1 MYRGFDLVDGQLAER
16 TGGETAAIRVY
27 INPSADERNYLVTTL
42 GVDEYDLNSALDPEE
57 VSRIEVDSDRLLI
70 VWKRPSAF
78 SLAQNRVFEG
88 SSVGILLEKTRVTL
102 VMADESLPFS
112 ERKYKPGRTI
122 NEFVIHFLLY
132 TIHHYLNHLRA
143 IKAIS
148 KELQVKLNTSMEN
161 AYFLQMFALSES
173 LIYYVNAI
181 EANGGVLVRLRG
193 HAERLALTPEEIEL
207 LDDTVI
213 ENRQCL
219 RQSEIHADV
228 LSGLMDA
235 RGNIINNNMNVLL
248 KNLTII
254 NIVFLPLNLIA
265 SMGGMS
271 EYSALTDAIGMPHW
285 LSWTCFS
292 LLMIILG
299 WATWKFL
306 INRIDRSPR
315 SGGTPPVVS

>member
-1 MYRGFDLVDGQLAER
+1 MLKCFELRDGQLQESAAS
-16 TGGETAAIRVY
+16 TTAAAPIRVY
-27 INPSADERNYLVTTL
+27 ISPTPEERAHLVEGL
-42 GVDEYDLNSALDPEE
+42 GIDEYDLNSALDPEE
-57 VSRIEVDSDRLLI
+57 VSRVEVEPDRVLVI
-70 VWKRPSAF
+70 WKRPSAF

-88 SSVGILLEKTRVTL
+88 SSVGIVLGRSSVTL
-102 VMADESLPFS
+102 ILADESLPFA
-112 ERKYKPGRTI
+112 ERKYKPGRTL

-132 TIHHYLNHLRA
+132 TVHHYLAHLRA
-143 IKAIS
+143 IKGIS

-181 EANGGVLVRLRG
+181 EANGGVLNRLRAL
-193 HAERLALTPEEIEL
+193 AEKLAFTPEEIEL
-207 LDDTVI
+207 LDDTII

-219 RQSEIHADV
+219 RQAEIHAEV

-271 EYSALTDAIGMPHW
+271 EYSAWTDSFGIPHW
-285 LSWTCFS
+285 ASYGLFTVA
-292 LLMIILG
+292 MIILG
-299 WATWKFL
+299 WGTWKYL
-306 INRIDRSPR
+306 INRIERTPR
-315 SGGTPPVVS
+315 G

>member
-1 MYRGFDLVDGQLAER
+1 MFKGFELRDGQLHER
-16 TGGETAAIRVY
+16 TEPEAAAAANIHVY
-27 INPSADERNYLVTTL
+27 INPSGEERAYLVNSL
-42 GVDEYDLNSALDPEE
+42 GIDEYDLNSALDAEE
-57 VSRIEVDSDRLLI
+57 ISRVETEPDRIFI
-70 VWKRPSAF
+70 VWKRPNVF

-88 SSVGILLEKTRVTL
+88 TSVGILMQNDRVTL
-102 VMADESLPFS
+102 ILGDDSLPFG
-112 ERKYKPGRTI
+112 ERKYKPGRTLH
-122 NEFVIHFLLY
+122 EFVIHFLLH
-132 TIHHYLNHLRA
+132 TVHHYLAHLRA

-181 EANGGVLVRLRG
+181 EANGGVLSRLHMIAEKRG
-193 HAERLALTPEEIEL
+193 FSPEEVEL
-207 LDDTVI
+207 LGDAVI

-219 RQSEIHADV
+219 RQAEIHAAV

-271 EYSALTDAIGMPHW
+271 EYSAWSDALGMPHW
-285 LSWTCFS
+285 LSYAFFT
-292 LLMIILG
+292 LLMAVLG
-299 WATWKFL
+299 WGTWVFL
-306 INRIDRSPR
+306 INRIERGPR
-315 SGGTPPVVS
+315 TQ